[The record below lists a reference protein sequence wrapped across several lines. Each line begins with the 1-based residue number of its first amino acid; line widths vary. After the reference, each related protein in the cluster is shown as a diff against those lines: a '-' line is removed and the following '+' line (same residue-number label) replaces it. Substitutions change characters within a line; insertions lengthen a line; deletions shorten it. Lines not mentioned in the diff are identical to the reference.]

1 AAAATA
7 GRRRRAADARRQ
19 RLRGADPRAPAAS
32 LAHRRP
38 QPARAAG
45 GGRMRIL
52 YHHRTRGR
60 DVEGVHIRG
69 VVGAL
74 RALGH
79 EVSVLSFPGA
89 DPEQEPAAGAAR
101 TKQRGGLGAIVSRM
115 PGVLFE
121 ALELGYN
128 LVTLVRMPSAFARL
142 RPQLVYERYSLFLF
156 STVWLARR
164 RGASSAGA
172 CARRPDWCS
181 SPAGS
186 SSRPWPPTATSRPR
200 WSRRTRP
207 TSPASIPGAT
217 TANACAPSA
226 AWRDAWCAATSA
238 RSCTGTAST
247 ASSRRS
253 PHGWPRRRSWCC
265 CWSAKPHTTR

>member
-74 RALGH
+74 T
-79 EVSVLSFPGA
+79 
-89 DPEQEPAAGAAR
+89 Q
-101 TKQRGGLGAIVSRM
+101 QRGGLGNIVSRM

-121 ALELGYN
+121 ALELSYN
-128 LVTLVRMPSAFARL
+128 LVTLVRMRSAFARL

-156 STVWLARR
+156 ATVW
-164 RGASSAGA
+164 
-172 CARRPDWCS
+172 
-181 SPAGS
+181 
-186 SSRPWPPTATSRPR
+186 
-200 WSRRTRP
+200 
-207 TSPASIPGAT
+207 
-217 TANACAPSA
+217 
-226 AWRDAWCAATSA
+226 
-238 RSCTGTAST
+238 
-247 ASSRRS
+247 
-253 PHGWPRRRSWCC
+253 
-265 CWSAKPHTTR
+265 